1 MIWLLLFPLKV
12 SEPTRKAYRFRHMAC
27 ILDATELF
35 AAYLTWGCPEFSDGF
50 KLVALRMGAGALQL
64 PLI

>member
-1 MIWLLLFPLKV
+1 MVWLLLFPLKV
-12 SEPTRKAYRFRHMAC
+12 SEPIRKAYRFRHMAC

-35 AAYLTWGCPEFSDGF
+35 VAYLTWACPQFSDGF
-50 KLVALRMGAGALQL
+50 KLMALRMEAGALLL